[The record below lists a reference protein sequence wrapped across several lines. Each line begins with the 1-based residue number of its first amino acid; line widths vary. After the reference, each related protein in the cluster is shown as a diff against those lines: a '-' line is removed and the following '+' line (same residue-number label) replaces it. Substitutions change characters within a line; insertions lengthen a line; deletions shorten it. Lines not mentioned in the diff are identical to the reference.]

1 LPEFA
6 SSIEV
11 LLVLMKSQSPLKVSI
26 GIRDQWNRKEEPVQR
41 ALASLKEVIGFDIVI
56 DPQWLLLF
64 TELEKLHP
72 DKGTFVPSVAAAVQE
87 FATVLTS
94 LLDDNSNAEWADT
107 VLERANGRLR
117 IFIEVRGCPEGM
129 PNLRS

>member
-1 LPEFA
+1 
-6 SSIEV
+6 
-11 LLVLMKSQSPLKVSI
+11 
-26 GIRDQWNRKEEPVQR
+26 
-41 ALASLKEVIGFDIVI
+41 
-56 DPQWLLLF
+56 
-64 TELEKLHP
+64 
-72 DKGTFVPSVAAAVQE
+72 VPSVAAAVQE

-129 PNLRS
+129 PNSRS